1 MFKYILKRIGY
12 MLVTLL
18 IISAVTFFMMHS
30 IPGDPLGATVNKLPE
45 QARANYYAKYGLDK
59 PVTEQYAIFLKNLV
73 TQGDLG
79 ESLKYPGQSITH
91 TLLTN
96 SKVSATTGGLALL
109 FGVTIGIVLGIV
121 AALNKNKWPDYLVMF
136 IAILG
141 ITVPVFVLAAL
152 LQYFFTVKWMIL
164 PTTGWGK
171 PEHIIL
177 PVIAMAFGPIATYAR
192 YLKSNMLEV
201 MGQDYILTAEAKGV
215 SGFNVIKNH
224 VLKNA
229 ILPCITMLGGQ
240 ISGEHGIGMGKVK
253 YLAQAVGLGFYFV
266 SSINDRDYTM
276 IIGTTIFAAALF
288 VVAQLLIDIAYTLL
302 DPRIRVAKGGK

>member
-45 QARANYYAKYGLDK
+45 QARENYYAKYGLDK

-109 FGVTIGIVLGIV
+109 FGVTIGIVLGSV
-121 AALNKNKWPDYLVMF
+121 AVLNKNKWPD
-136 IAILG
+136 
-141 ITVPVFVLAAL
+141 
-152 LQYFFTVKWMIL
+152 
-164 PTTGWGK
+164 
-171 PEHIIL
+171 
-177 PVIAMAFGPIATYAR
+177 
-192 YLKSNMLEV
+192 
-201 MGQDYILTAEAKGV
+201 
-215 SGFNVIKNH
+215 
-224 VLKNA
+224 
-229 ILPCITMLGGQ
+229 
-240 ISGEHGIGMGKVK
+240 
-253 YLAQAVGLGFYFV
+253 
-266 SSINDRDYTM
+266 
-276 IIGTTIFAAALF
+276 
-288 VVAQLLIDIAYTLL
+288 
-302 DPRIRVAKGGK
+302 

>member
-1 MFKYILKRIGY
+1 
-12 MLVTLL
+12 
-18 IISAVTFFMMHS
+18 
-30 IPGDPLGATVNKLPE
+30 
-45 QARANYYAKYGLDK
+45 
-59 PVTEQYAIFLKNLV
+59 
-73 TQGDLG
+73 
-79 ESLKYPGQSITH
+79 
-91 TLLTN
+91 
-96 SKVSATTGGLALL
+96 
-109 FGVTIGIVLGIV
+109 
-121 AALNKNKWPDYLVMF
+121 
-136 IAILG
+136 
-141 ITVPVFVLAAL
+141 
-152 LQYFFTVKWMIL
+152 MIL

-177 PVIAMAFGPIATYAR
+177 PVIAMAFGPIATYAVTSSPICWR
-192 YLKSNMLEV
+192 LWD
-201 MGQDYILTAEAKGV
+201 QDYILTAEAKGV

-240 ISGEHGIGMGKVK
+240 ISGIFTGSFVVEKMFGIP
-253 YLAQAVGLGFYFV
+253 GLGFYFV

>member
-45 QARANYYAKYGLDK
+45 QARENYYAKYGLDK

-215 SGFNVIKNH
+215 S
-224 VLKNA
+224 VL
-229 ILPCITMLGGQ
+229 
-240 ISGEHGIGMGKVK
+240 
-253 YLAQAVGLGFYFV
+253 
-266 SSINDRDYTM
+266 
-276 IIGTTIFAAALF
+276 
-288 VVAQLLIDIAYTLL
+288 
-302 DPRIRVAKGGK
+302 